1 MSWQILVLLSVVLIS
16 FGGILQKVVMKDQRS
31 DPWAYSIT
39 FQFLVGVFVA
49 TYGFAFSDMTLP
61 TNIRP
66 LIPNLV
72 LMVLLWSANNILLF
86 SALKRIEASIFTV
99 IFSTRSL
106 FTTLASSLFLSE
118 FLSRR
123 QFVGAFFILLG
134 AVFVTFTKKTGFK
147 FDKGIIYAVLATAA
161 FGFANTNDRVLLGS
175 FNLYPYITL
184 AFVLPSLFLV
194 FVKPSSVYNLK
205 LFTNFN
211 ILKKMILLCLIY
223 ALASIAFF
231 RALQIAPNSSQVAT
245 ISVTSVVL
253 TVFLSII
260 FLKERENMG
269 RKIIGALSAF
279 IGLLLVS

>member
-118 FLSRR
+118 FLSC
-123 QFVGAFFILLG
+123 
-134 AVFVTFTKKTGFK
+134 K
-147 FDKGIIYAVLATAA
+147 D
-161 FGFANTNDRVLLGS
+161 
-175 FNLYPYITL
+175 
-184 AFVLPSLFLV
+184 
-194 FVKPSSVYNLK
+194 
-205 LFTNFN
+205 
-211 ILKKMILLCLIY
+211 
-223 ALASIAFF
+223 
-231 RALQIAPNSSQVAT
+231 
-245 ISVTSVVL
+245 
-253 TVFLSII
+253 
-260 FLKERENMG
+260 
-269 RKIIGALSAF
+269 
-279 IGLLLVS
+279 